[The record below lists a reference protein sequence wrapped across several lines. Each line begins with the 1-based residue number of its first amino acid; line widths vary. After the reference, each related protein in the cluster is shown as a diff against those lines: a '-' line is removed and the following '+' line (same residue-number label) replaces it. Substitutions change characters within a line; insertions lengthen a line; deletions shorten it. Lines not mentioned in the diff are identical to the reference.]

1 MASAPEGQI
10 RGQLRIARLLSAYLP
25 LGIANWLI
33 EQSARRVILPP
44 DIKREDI
51 RIDSLR
57 CVWLVPEGSRNDR
70 VLLYLHGGGFVFGLS
85 GQHLRMVAELARRSE
100 LRALLVDYRLAPRH
114 PWPAALEDCLAVY
127 RWLLEQGLAPQHI
140 VVAGDSA
147 GGNLAITMVMALR
160 DAGIPLPA
168 ALACLSPV
176 GDLARRNQE
185 GRVAGDAVL
194 HPRAIRRFNRSYIAD
209 HDPRHP
215 LISPLHGD
223 WHGLPPLLI
232 HAGEEELLRE
242 DAERIAAAA
251 RAAGVEVELA
261 IFPRMWHV
269 WQLNVELPEA
279 KESLHA
285 IARWLVEQL
294 KRAEERGAAPAY
306 HRD

>member
-1 MASAPEGQI
+1 MSQAEGP
-10 RGQLRIARLLSAYLP
+10 LRIQMRLARLAAAYLP

-33 EQSARRVILPP
+33 EAGAQRVMLPP
-44 DIKREDI
+44 DIKREEI

-57 CVWLVPEGSRNDR
+57 CVWLVPERSRSDR

-114 PWPAALEDCLAVY
+114 PWPAALEDCLAAY
-127 RWLLEQGLAPQHI
+127 RWLLEQGFAPQHI

-168 ALACLSPV
+168 AVACLSPV
-176 GDLARRNQE
+176 GDLARREGE
-185 GRVAGDAVL
+185 GRLVGDAVL
-194 HPRAIRRFNRSYIAD
+194 HPRAIRRFNRSYIAG

-215 LISPLHGD
+215 LISPLYGD

-251 RAAGVEVELA
+251 RAAGVEVELT

-269 WQLNVELPEA
+269 WQLNLELPEA

>member
-1 MASAPEGQI
+1 MSQAEGP
-10 RGQLRIARLLSAYLP
+10 LRIQMRLARLAAAYLP

-33 EQSARRVILPP
+33 EAGARRVMLPP
-44 DIKREDI
+44 DIKREEI

-57 CVWLVPEGSRNDR
+57 CVWLVPERSRSDR

-114 PWPAALEDCLAVY
+114 PWPAALEDCLAAY
-127 RWLLEQGLAPQHI
+127 RWLLEQGFAPQHI

-168 ALACLSPV
+168 AVACLSPV
-176 GDLARRNQE
+176 GDLARREGE
-185 GRVAGDAVL
+185 GRLVGDAVL
-194 HPRAIRRFNRSYIAD
+194 HPRAIRRFNRSYIAG

-215 LISPLHGD
+215 LISPLYGD

-251 RAAGVEVELA
+251 RAAGVEVELT

-269 WQLNVELPEA
+269 WQLNLELPEA

>member
-1 MASAPEGQI
+1 MSQAEGP
-10 RGQLRIARLLSAYLP
+10 LRIQMRLARLAAAYLP

-33 EQSARRVILPP
+33 EAGAQRVMLPP
-44 DIKREDI
+44 DIKREEI

-57 CVWLVPEGSRNDR
+57 CVWLVPERSRSDR

-114 PWPAALEDCLAVY
+114 PWPAALEDCLAAY
-127 RWLLEQGLAPQHI
+127 RWLLEQGFAPQHI

-168 ALACLSPV
+168 AVACLSPV
-176 GDLARRNQE
+176 GDLARREGE
-185 GRVAGDAVL
+185 GRLVGDAVL
-194 HPRAIRRFNRSYIAD
+194 HPRAIRRFNRSYIAG

-215 LISPLHGD
+215 LISPLYGD

-251 RAAGVEVELA
+251 RAAGVEVELT

-269 WQLNVELPEA
+269 WQLNLELPEA
-279 KESLHA
+279 KESLHT

>member
-33 EQSARRVILPP
+33 EQSTRRVILPP
-44 DIKREDI
+44 DIKREDL

-70 VLLYLHGGGFVFGLS
+70 MLLYLHGGGFVFGLS

-100 LRALLVDYRLAPRH
+100 LRTLLVDYRLAPRH

-160 DAGIPLPA
+160 DARIPLPA

-176 GDLARRNQE
+176 GDLTPRNQE

-215 LISPLHGD
+215 LISPLYGD

-269 WQLNVELPEA
+269 WQLNVELPQA
-279 KESLHA
+279 QESLHA

-294 KRAEERGAAPAY
+294 NSANEQRTVPTDHTG
-306 HRD
+306 

>member
-1 MASAPEGQI
+1 M
-10 RGQLRIARLLSAYLP
+10 
-25 LGIANWLI
+25 
-33 EQSARRVILPP
+33 LPP
-44 DIKREDI
+44 DIKREEI

-57 CVWLVPEGSRNDR
+57 CIWLVPERSRSDR

-114 PWPAALEDCLAVY
+114 PWPAALEDCLAAY
-127 RWLLEQGLAPQHI
+127 RWLLEQGFAPQHI

-168 ALACLSPV
+168 AVACLSPV
-176 GDLARRNQE
+176 GDLARREGE
-185 GRVAGDAVL
+185 GRLVGDAVL
-194 HPRAIRRFNRSYIAD
+194 HPRAIRRFNRSYIAG

-215 LISPLHGD
+215 LISPLYGD

-242 DAERIAAAA
+242 DAERIAATA
-251 RAAGVEVELA
+251 RAAGVEVELT

-269 WQLNVELPEA
+269 WQLNLELPEA
-279 KESLHA
+279 KESLRA

>member
-1 MASAPEGQI
+1 MSQAEGP
-10 RGQLRIARLLSAYLP
+10 LRIQMRLARLAAAYLP

-33 EQSARRVILPP
+33 EAGARRVMLPP
-44 DIKREDI
+44 DIKREEI

-57 CVWLVPEGSRNDR
+57 CIWLVPERSRSDR

-114 PWPAALEDCLAVY
+114 PWPAALEDCLAAY
-127 RWLLEQGLAPQHI
+127 RWLLEQGFAPQHI

-168 ALACLSPV
+168 AVACLSPV
-176 GDLARRNQE
+176 GDLARREGE
-185 GRVAGDAVL
+185 GRLVGDAVL
-194 HPRAIRRFNRSYIAD
+194 HPRAIRRFNRSYIAG

-215 LISPLHGD
+215 LISPLYGD

-242 DAERIAAAA
+242 DAERIAATA
-251 RAAGVEVELA
+251 RAAGVEVELT

-269 WQLNVELPEA
+269 WQLNLELPEA